1 MASNTD
7 GEIVNE
13 LIEDGVVEDRAEFD
27 EILDERYGLT
37 YDQITEVDALLEEYQ
52 SELEDLNEEYADKV
66 AELGLSDRFDLEGT
80 DLPFESL
87 LDQLNRTFEPQ
98 ASGETADD
106 PLAQLRELKRLN
118 DEDVITYEEYDVTK
132 SQLLGR
138 I

>member
-1 MASNTD
+1 MASNMD

-27 EILDERYGLT
+27 EILDERYGLS

-52 SELEDLNEEYADKV
+52 SELEALNEEYADKV
-66 AELGLSDRFDLEGT
+66 AELGLSDQFDLEGT

-87 LDQLNRTFEPQ
+87 LDQLSRTFDPQ
-98 ASGETADD
+98 ASGETTDD